1 MKDQRNIARIYILIP
16 RDFLQAYITP
26 PRKFNNS
33 QVGTSYRQSQ
43 NPGRNAAA
51 CAGSIHR
58 ASALSIEALAA
69 SGRVRISSRAA
80 VLVRQWIQY
89 CSRPAGNT

>member
-1 MKDQRNIARIYILIP
+1 MKDQRNIARIYVLIP

-43 NPGRNAAA
+43 DPGRNAAL
-51 CAGSIHR
+51 CAESIHR
-58 ASALSIEALAA
+58 ASAVSI
-69 SGRVRISSRAA
+69 
-80 VLVRQWIQY
+80 
-89 CSRPAGNT
+89 